1 MKLISKVERTIAF
14 RYLKPKKKEGFLKVI
29 SIFSFTGIAL
39 GVAILIIVMSVMSGF
54 RTELINKILGFN
66 PHIIIKPYDKKIN
79 KEDINKLDEIK
90 KSISRIAFTF
100 SGQGILIN
108 RENTTGILVRSYLQN
123 DIDKIDLIKNGIID
137 GSLNSFNKNTISIG
151 KELAISMD
159 LLVGDEITLMSTSN
173 LQTPFGNLPLQ
184 EKFKIS
190 SIFSTGLAEFDQNV
204 IFMPFEN
211 ANSLFEI
218 SDMDI
223 DLEIFL
229 NKPDK
234 VQLIKQNVQ
243 KIFSNHYVYT
253 WEDLNKS
260 FFGALKVERNVM
272 FIILTLIII
281 VAAFNIISGLTILV
295 KNKTKEIAILRTLG
309 ISKTSI
315 AKIFFIIGFTIGFL
329 ATITGVT
336 IGILFSYYIEEIRVL
351 ITSIFNIRLF
361 PEEIYFLSQMP
372 SEINLGYIIIIS
384 LFSLLITF
392 LATIFPSLSAAKLDP
407 IKALKYE

>member
-1 MKLISKVERTIAF
+1 MISKIERIIAF

-39 GVAILIIVMSVMSGF
+39 GVAILIIVMSVMNGF
-54 RTELINKILGFN
+54 RAELINKILGFN
-66 PHIIIKPYDKKIN
+66 AHIIVKPYEKKIEREN
-79 KEDINKLDEIK
+79 LKKLNVLQEN
-90 KSISRIAFTF
+90 ISRTSFTF
-100 SGQGILIN
+100 SGQAILIN
-108 RENTTGILVRSYLQN
+108 KESTTGILVRSYLQD
-123 DIDKIDLIKNGIID
+123 DISKIELIKKGIID
-137 GSLNSFNKNTISIG
+137 GSLKSFKKNTISIG
-151 KELAISMD
+151 KELAISLD
-159 LLVGDEITLMSTSN
+159 LITGDEITLMSTSN

-190 SIFSTGLAEFDQNV
+190 SVFSTGLAEFDQNV

-211 ANSLFEI
+211 ANSLFEL
-218 SDMDI
+218 SDEDI

-229 NKPDK
+229 KKPDD
-234 VQLIKQNVQ
+234 VQFIKEKVQ
-243 KIFSNHYVYT
+243 KIFDDHYVYS
-253 WEDLNKS
+253 WIDLNKS

-309 ISKTSI
+309 VSKTSI
-315 AKIFFIIGFTIGFL
+315 AKIFFLTGFTIGFL
-329 ATITGVT
+329 ATITGIT
-336 IGILFSYYIEEIRVL
+336 IGVLFSYYIEEIRVL
-351 ITSIFNIRLF
+351 ITSIFNVQLF

-372 SEINLGYIIIIS
+372 SEINLSYIIIIS
-384 LFSLLITF
+384 IFSLLITF

-407 IKALKYE
+407 VKALKYE

>member
-1 MKLISKVERTIAF
+1 MISTIECAIAF

-39 GVAILIIVMSVMSGF
+39 GVAILIIVMSVMNGF

-79 KEDINKLDEIK
+79 KEDLNNLNTLEENIL
-90 KSISRIAFTF
+90 RTAFTF

-108 RENTTGILVRSYLQN
+108 KENTTGILVRSYLQN
-123 DIDKIDLIKNGIID
+123 DIDKIDLINKGIVD

-151 KELAISMD
+151 KELAIS
-159 LLVGDEITLMSTSN
+159 LNLIVGDEITLMSTSN

-184 EKFKIS
+184 EKFTIS

-211 ANSLFEI
+211 ANYLFELTDI
-218 SDMDI
+218 DI

-229 NKPDK
+229 YQPDR
-234 VQLIKQNVQ
+234 VQLIKEKIQ
-243 KIFSNHYVYT
+243 KIFSDYYVYS
-253 WEDLNKS
+253 WADLNKS

-295 KNKTKEIAILRTLG
+295 KNKTKEIAILRTIG
-309 ISKTSI
+309 VSKNSV
-315 AKIFFIIGFTIGFL
+315 AKIFFLTGFIIGLL

-361 PEEIYFLSQMP
+361 PEEIYFLNQMP
-372 SEINLGYIIIIS
+372 SEINLGYIFIIS
-384 LFSLLITF
+384 IFSLLITF
-392 LATIFPSLSAAKLDP
+392 FATIFPSLSAAKLDP